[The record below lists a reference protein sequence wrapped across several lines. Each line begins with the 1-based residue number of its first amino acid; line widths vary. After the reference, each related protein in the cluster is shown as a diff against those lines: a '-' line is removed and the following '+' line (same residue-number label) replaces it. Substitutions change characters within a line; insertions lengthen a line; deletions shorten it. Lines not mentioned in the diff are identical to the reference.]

1 VGQWVRVLDKER
13 LQGTL
18 DGRSRTRGLLFA
30 PQQCDYVGATGRVT
44 RVVRRIVDDDGRM
57 RAVSR
62 TVLVEGISCE
72 GVSGTKGCG
81 RACPLLF
88 RDEWLEPAEPA
99 RRPPSPPANA
109 RYALVRPLGD
119 IEATLDRKHRRD
131 GVSFEPAMALYAGQR
146 FLVRRKVEDVFEA
159 GRAALVRA
167 PVYVLDGVACDGAP
181 FGKDGP
187 CDRGCARLWHG
198 DWLEIE
204 GAAGQ
209 QRARI
214 VPLSRPTHEDLRE
227 WSRSAAGAAP
237 FLRPEFLRLTARY
250 AHAAEPLLVV
260 GECDGKR
267 AALAVSRA
275 GRKLSAL
282 ASDQTPRYDMAGD
295 AAALPALWQVLRD
308 DTSWDVLELE
318 DVPVTS
324 PLATTL
330 TELARVDG
338 FRVATHAGLR
348 SPWFDLDGWESR
360 LASKFRANLRRC
372 AKNLGGATYE
382 RITRFDRAALDE
394 GLSIERA
401 SWKGEHGTAI
411 ACDADRRHFYMALV
425 RSLAPRGVVQLEFLR
440 AQGRR
445 IAFGI
450 AMEDATTHYALKIAF
465 DPEFRAFSPG
475 HLLIERAAAD
485 AHARGLARFDFL
497 GWTQEWKL
505 KWTDRALEHVT
516 PVIYRPGPRGLLR
529 YTAREVVLPRLVDLK
544 RATATRATPG
554 RHA

>member
-1 VGQWVRVLDKER
+1 
-13 LQGTL
+13 
-18 DGRSRTRGLLFA
+18 
-30 PQQCDYVGATGRVT
+30 
-44 RVVRRIVDDDGRM
+44 VDDDGRM

-62 TVLVEGISCE
+62 TVLVEGITCA

-81 RACPLLF
+81 RACPVMF
-88 RDEWLEPAEPA
+88 RDEWLEPAEPPA
-99 RRPPSPPANA
+99 RPVTPPASAVHA
-109 RYALVRPLGD
+109 RVRPLGD
-119 IEATLDRKHRRD
+119 IEATLDRNQRRD
-131 GVSFEPAMALYAGQR
+131 GVSFEPAMAGYAGQR
-146 FLVRRKVEDVFEA
+146 FLVLRKVEDVFEA
-159 GRAALVRA
+159 DRAAVVRA
-167 PVYVLDGVACDGAP
+167 PVYVLDGLACDGAP

-187 CDRGCARLWHG
+187 CDRGCAFLWHG

-204 GAAGQ
+204 GATGQ

-214 VPLSRPTHEDLRE
+214 VPLSKPTQEDLQD
-227 WSRSAAGAAP
+227 WSRSADGAAP

-250 AHAAEPLLVV
+250 AHVTEPLLVV

-267 AALAVSRA
+267 GALALSRV
-275 GRKLSAL
+275 GRRLSAL
-282 ASDQTPRYDMAGD
+282 TSDQTPRYDMVGD
-295 AAALPALWQVLRD
+295 VAALPALWRVLRD

-324 PLATTL
+324 PLAATL

-348 SPWFDLDGWESR
+348 SPWFDLDGWESG
-360 LASKFRANLRRC
+360 LASKFRANLKRC
-372 AKNLGGATYE
+372 ARNLGGPTYE
-382 RITRFDRAALDE
+382 RITRFDRDALDE

-411 ACDADRRHFYMALV
+411 ACDAERRHFYMALA

-440 AQGRR
+440 ARGRR
-445 IAFGI
+445 IAFGL
-450 AMEDATTHYALKIAF
+450 AMEDSTTHYELKIAF

-485 AHARGLARFDFL
+485 ARARGLARFDFL
-497 GWTQEWKL
+497 GWAQEWKL
-505 KWTDRALEHVT
+505 KWTDRALGHVT

-529 YTAREVVLPRLVDLK
+529 YTAREVVRPRLVDLR
-544 RATATRATPG
+544 RAARTVLTVARPSDLGRTAARRAP
-554 RHA
+554 AAPPA